1 MKSIPSEEYDNEG
14 SRNPDV
20 LSFEVA
26 KGMTGNLMIVLS
38 NALIF
43 TFFA

>member
-1 MKSIPSEEYDNEG
+1 MKSIPSEEYDNDG
-14 SRNPDV
+14 SRNPDI

-26 KGMTGNLMIVLS
+26 KGIAGNLTMVLS

-43 TFFA
+43 TFLA